1 MNLIRK
7 IIIGQNPKDAMAYY
21 IGMTVG
27 SAKIDTIIFDEEAMV
42 RFQILRYRVYIND
55 PEQGTML
62 WKDIVGMPVVVEYDC
77 RFK

>member
-27 SAKIDTIIFDEEAMV
+27 NSRIDAIIQDDEALV
-42 RFQILRYRVYIND
+42 RYQIRRYRIYIND
-55 PEQGTML
+55 PEEGTML
-62 WKDIVGMPVVVEYDC
+62 WKDIVGMPVVIEYDC

>member
-21 IGMTVG
+21 VGMTVG
-27 SAKIDTIIFDEEAMV
+27 TSRIDAIIFDEEALV
-42 RFQILRYRVYIND
+42 RYQIRRYRIYIND
-55 PEQGTML
+55 PEEGTML
-62 WKDIVGMPVVVEYDC
+62 WKDIVGMPVVIEYDC

>member
-21 IGMTVG
+21 IGMPVG
-27 SAKIDTIIFDEEAMV
+27 ASKIDAIILDEEALV
-42 RFQILRYRVYIND
+42 RYQIRRYRIYINNSED
-55 PEQGTML
+55 GTML
-62 WKDIVGMPVVVEYDC
+62 WKDIVGMPVVIEYDC